1 MYVMLKCGF
10 YPKTELLKQLYNV
23 TDLKRSVLER
33 SACQEW
39 AEWIEGKLKKIR
51 KRSSGSKT
59 YFLGEERK
67 VVYEEMGRVA
77 KQLDMKGA

>member
-1 MYVMLKCGF
+1 M
-10 YPKTELLKQLYNV
+10 NW
-23 TDLKRSVLER
+23 R
-33 SACQEW
+33 
-39 AEWIEGKLKKIR
+39 KIR
-51 KRSSGSKT
+51 EDKKKNSGSKT